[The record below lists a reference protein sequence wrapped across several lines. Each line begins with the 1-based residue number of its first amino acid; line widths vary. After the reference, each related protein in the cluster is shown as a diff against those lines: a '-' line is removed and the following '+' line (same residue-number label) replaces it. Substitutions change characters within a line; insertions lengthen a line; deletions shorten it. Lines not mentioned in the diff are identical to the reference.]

1 MLDVHFE
8 IDGKRVSPN
17 NIGNALERSILQEIT
32 NQIKESLQS
41 VRCEEHGQ
49 YPIVTVKGRNLHD
62 LSFEISG
69 CCDSLVS
76 KATSKLD

>member
-1 MLDVHFE
+1 MIDIHFE

-17 NIGNALERSILQEIT
+17 KIGDALEKSILQEIT
-32 NQIKESLQS
+32 NQIKASLQA

-49 YPIVTVKGRNLHD
+49 YPKVTIKGRNLD
-62 LSFEISG
+62 NLSFEISG

-76 KATSKLD
+76 KASSKLD